1 MTYSDKV
8 KASKDLLTA
17 IQSLEDNQYVIVEY
31 GTDYK
36 GEPNRYKIDALVYEH
51 SGKATYRIYKD
62 ELLATNGM
70 NIEKFSGTKMYAY
83 TFDLMGTKTTYNFPL
98 YSMKIVDRPFVEQD
112 HDLKFHD

>member
-17 IQSLEDNQYVIVEY
+17 IQSLDDKQYVIVEY

-36 GEPNRYKIDALVYEH
+36 GEPNRYKIDAFVYEH

-62 ELLATNGM
+62 ELFVYEGQLWIVTREESRFFAG
-70 NIEKFSGTKMYAY
+70 IKAEVVRSRERKIKFTYA
-83 TFDLMGTKTTYNFPL
+83 FNP
-98 YSMKIVDRPFVEQD
+98 IVMTVDSYGF
-112 HDLKFHD
+112 